1 MRWPCMVSG
10 RCKCEGIEYNIP
22 TLCSFGYFAARA
34 VDAVDAKKDMY
45 DVFLRWLEKA
55 EEYYG
60 VTSTRDIYQQAID
73 KLPDEQVVD
82 MCMRFMKMERKLGE
96 VDRARAIL
104 QYCSQLCDPRTHTQF
119 WKEWHDFEVEYGNEE
134 TYRDMLRTKRTIQM
148 QFSSVNFT
156 AADMLTDMPSAP
168 SDAAAEAERE
178 ASSQVP
184 QASAG
189 FVGKR
194 QHEGDS
200 MQRLEEQTAKIA
212 RKTGQTAAEEERPHE
227 QEEATKDENEIEVEE
242 QPVPDEVFGSA
253 LEGDKS
259 QEKKKSVKY

>member
-1 MRWPCMVSG
+1 MALLYL
-10 RCKCEGIEYNIP
+10 RC
-22 TLCSFGYFAARA
+22 AARA
-34 VDAVDAKKDMY
+34 VDAVDKKKDMY

-119 WKEWHDFEVEYGNEE
+119 WNEWHDFEVEYGNEE

-156 AADMLTDMPSAP
+156 AADMLVDMPSAP

-178 ASSQVP
+178 ASSFVP

-212 RKTGQTAAEEERPHE
+212 RKTGQSSEDQQSKE
-227 QEEATKDENEIEVEE
+227 QEQAVEDENEIDVEE
-242 QPVPDEVFGSA
+242 QAVPDAVFGAS
-253 LEGDKS
+253 LGEEDSGKQKS
-259 QEKKKSVKY
+259 SVRY